1 MVGYYSSSSGYGN
14 PSLSSLTGLNNV
26 DSIGS
31 SLFFWHNSS
40 LTNLQGLE
48 SVISIGGA
56 IGADYTALKSF
67 NGIEN
72 LTSVVG
78 ISLVGNDSL
87 TSLKSLE
94 NIKSTS
100 ISYLKIT
107 NNTSLSECDVKSVC
121 DYLIN
126 PGGWVYIYG
135 NATGCNSEEE
145 VKNSCTNSMPENN
158 YSEFI
163 LYPNPAKTEFLI
175 KSNNG
180 ETVNELII
188 YNQFGQI
195 IRYQKV
201 VKENI
206 DVSSLKRGLY
216 IIELV
221 TKNTTIKKKLIIN

>member
-1 MVGYYSSSSGYGN
+1 
-14 PSLSSLTGLNNV
+14 
-26 DSIGS
+26 
-31 SLFFWHNSS
+31 
-40 LTNLQGLE
+40 
-48 SVISIGGA
+48 
-56 IGADYTALKSF
+56 
-67 NGIEN
+67 
-72 LTSVVG
+72 
-78 ISLVGNDSL
+78 
-87 TSLKSLE
+87 
-94 NIKSTS
+94 
-100 ISYLKIT
+100 
-107 NNTSLSECDVKSVC
+107 
-121 DYLIN
+121 
-126 PGGWVYIYG
+126 
-135 NATGCNSEEE
+135 
-145 VKNSCTNSMPENN
+145 MPENN

-175 KSNNG
+175 KSNYG